1 MYKFLLANRYLRT
14 RYIALASIISVTL
27 GVATMIVVNSV
38 MSGFSSQMKDRIHAI
53 LSDVM
58 IETTSTDGTNDPRA
72 LMATVENLAGEHIE
86 AMTPSVQIYGMISFD
101 WAGQTV
107 YRPVTLIGIDPQ
119 GKNQVSPFA
128 SHLLSRNEIVEDGE
142 VVREPLRSMDEPL
155 DWELSDEA
163 KKARKEWVE
172 WEQFKEQFDQQ
183 YGENSPPQTPVAQA
197 SAIQQ
202 AVAIEPTDAPAL
214 SDPFQTVSGTEQP
227 ETPIPE
233 TAESNSEIPF
243 ATSPTMPK
251 FDDLDDPF
259 ANRGPVKKQNPTDPL
274 FGRVY
279 LGAGLVSFPYKDKAT
294 GKTHI
299 MYMVK
304 PGQDVNLTTIKAGK
318 PEPAN
323 FKATVTDIFKS
334 GMSEYDS
341 NLVYCNL
348 EQLQLARGMLF
359 APDPSQPE
367 KNLDWKNGAVTSL
380 QIKLKNYNDAG
391 EVVRQL
397 RSGLEP
403 GIYQVRTWEEKQ
415 GPLLE
420 AVAMESAILNVL
432 LFLIIAVAGFGI
444 LAIFYMIVVEK
455 TRDIGILKAL
465 GASSR
470 GIMVIFLS
478 YGLALGIVGSTVGV
492 ILGLLFVR
500 YINEIEKLLSLMTG
514 RKVFDEAI
522 YYFREIPTVV
532 NPSTVLWVALGSI
545 IIAVLSSV
553 MPARR
558 AAGLHPV
565 QALRYE

>member
-14 RYIALASIISVTL
+14 RYIALASIVSVTL

-58 IETTSTDGTNDPRA
+58 IETTSTDGTDDPRK
-72 LMATVENLAGEHIE
+72 LMAEVDRLVGGYVE
-86 AMTPSVQIYGMISFD
+86 AMTPTVEIYGMVSFD

-107 YRPVTLIGIDPQ
+107 YRPVTIVGIDPQ
-119 GKNQVSPFA
+119 GKNRVSPFA
-128 SHLLSRNEIVEDGE
+128 GYMLSRQEIVEDGE
-142 VVREPLRSMDEPL
+142 VVRAPLRSLGEPL
-155 DWELSDEA
+155 DWELTQEA
-163 KKARKEWVE
+163 QDSRKEWIE
-172 WEQFKEQFDQQ
+172 WEQFKEQFDHQ
-183 YGENSPPQTPVAQA
+183 YGDNSAPSLLPPTD
-197 SAIQQ
+197 SGIQQ
-202 AVAIEPTDAPAL
+202 AVALQPTSGVEVA
-214 SDPFQTVSGTEQP
+214 DPFLQTSGTESSDGFSVD
-227 ETPIPE
+227 
-233 TAESNSEIPF
+233 TAPPAIGEYV
-243 ATSPTMPK
+243 
-251 FDDLDDPF
+251 DPF
-259 ANRGPVKKQNPTDPL
+259 ANQTKDENYDSTAPL

-279 LGAGLVSFPYKDKAT
+279 IGAGLVSFPYKDKAT

-304 PGQDVNLTTIKAGK
+304 PGQDVNLTTIKTGK

-323 FKATVTDIFKS
+323 FKATVTDVFKS
-334 GMSEYDS
+334 GMSEYDA

-359 APDPSQPE
+359 SENPTDPT
-367 KNLDWKNGAVTSL
+367 KGLDWRNGAVTSL

-391 EVVRQL
+391 AVVRKL
-397 RSGLEP
+397 RSGLDPEK
-403 GIYQVRTWEEKQ
+403 GTFQVRTWEEKQ

-432 LFLIIAVAGFGI
+432 LFLIITVAGFGI

-470 GIMVIFLS
+470 GVMVIFLS
-478 YGLALGIVGSTVGV
+478 YGLSLGIVGSGVGV
-492 ILGLLFVR
+492 IMGLLFVR
-500 YINEIEKLLSLMTG
+500 YINEIEKVLSMMTG

-532 NPSTVLWVALGSI
+532 DPFTVAWVAIGAM
-545 IIAVLSSV
+545 IIAVLASV
-553 MPARR
+553 LPARR
-558 AAGLHPV
+558 AAKLHPV

>member
-14 RYIALASIISVTL
+14 RFIALASIISVTL

-58 IETTSTDGTNDPRA
+58 IETTSTDGTDDPRQ
-72 LMATVENLAGEHIE
+72 LMAEVDRLVGGYVE
-86 AMTPSVQIYGMISFD
+86 AMTPTVEIYGMVSFD

-107 YRPVTLIGIDPQ
+107 YRPVTIVGIVPQ

-128 SHLLSRNEIVEDGE
+128 GYMLSRQEIIEDDV
-142 VVREPLRSMDEPL
+142 VVRGPLRSLDEPL
-155 DWELSDEA
+155 DWELTEEA
-163 KKARKEWVE
+163 RENRIEWIE
-172 WEQFKEQFDQQ
+172 WEQFKEQFDHQ
-183 YGENSPPQTPVAQA
+183 YGSNDSPSLLPVAENPIPQNRV
-197 SAIQQ
+197 QP
-202 AVAIEPTDAPAL
+202 AVGVHEESGLAFV
-214 SDPFQTVSGTEQP
+214 DPFQQVSGTEGTEP
-227 ETPIPE
+227 LSTP
-233 TAESNSEIPF
+233 TAPP
-243 ATSPTMPK
+243 AV
-251 FDDLDDPF
+251 DDYVDPF
-259 ANRGPVKKQNPTDPL
+259 ANQAKPENFDSTAPL

-279 LGAGLVSFPYKDKAT
+279 IGAGLVSFPYKDKAT

-304 PGQDVNLTTIKAGK
+304 PGQDVNLTTIKTGK

-359 APDPSQPE
+359 SEDPTQPT
-367 KNLDWKNGAVTSL
+367 KGLDWKNGAVTSL
-380 QIKLKNYNDAG
+380 QIKLKNYNDAS
-391 EVVRQL
+391 EVVRRL
-397 RSGLEP
+397 RSGLDPEK
-403 GIYQVRTWEEKQ
+403 GTFQVRTWEEKQ

-432 LFLIIAVAGFGI
+432 LFLIITVAGFGI

-470 GIMVIFLS
+470 GVMVIFLS
-478 YGLALGIVGSTVGV
+478 YGLSLGIVGSGVGV
-492 ILGLLFVR
+492 IMGLLFVH
-500 YINEIEKLLSLMTG
+500 YINEIERLLSMLTG

-532 NPSTVLWVALGSI
+532 DPFTVAWVAIGAM
-545 IIAVLSSV
+545 IIAVLASV
-553 MPARR
+553 LPARR
-558 AAGLHPV
+558 AAALHPV

>member
-58 IETTSTDGTNDPRA
+58 IETTSTDGTDDPRH
-72 LMATVENLAGEHIE
+72 LMAEVERLAGSYIE
-86 AMTPSVQIYGMISFD
+86 AMTPTVEIYGMVSFD

-107 YRPVTLIGIDPQ
+107 YRPVTLVGIDPA
-119 GKNQVSPFA
+119 GKNRVSPFA
-128 SHLLSRNEIVEDGE
+128 GYMLSRQDITEGDEIV
-142 VVREPLRSMDEPL
+142 RRAQRSLDEPL
-155 DWELSDEA
+155 NWDLTKEA
-163 KKARKEWVE
+163 QETRKEWVE
-172 WEQFKEQFDQQ
+172 WEQFKEQFDHQ
-183 YGENSPPQTPVAQA
+183 YSERVTSGVPLVGNTP
-197 SAIQQ
+197 QQ
-202 AVAIEPTDAPAL
+202 APAPQEQGVELAVASEPPSL
-214 SDPFQTVSGTEQP
+214 ENWEDPFVQVSGTDQEIKTL
-227 ETPIPE
+227 TPSQDAPPVF
-233 TAESNSEIPF
+233 NH
-243 ATSPTMPK
+243 
-251 FDDLDDPF
+251 DDPF
-259 ANRGPVKKQNPTDPL
+259 LSNATKEKIDPTAPL
-274 FGRVY
+274 FGRIY
-279 LGAGLVSFPYKDKAT
+279 IGAGLVSFPYKDKAT
-294 GKTHI
+294 GITHV

-304 PGQDVNLTTIKAGK
+304 PGQDVNLTTIKTGK

-323 FKATVTDIFKS
+323 FKATVCDVFKS

-348 EQLQLARGMLF
+348 EQLQMARGMLF
-359 APDPSQPE
+359 SPDPTKPE
-367 KNLDWKNGAVTSL
+367 ENLDWKNGAVTSL
-380 QIKLKNYNDAG
+380 QIKLKDYNDAS
-391 EVVRQL
+391 EVVRRL

-403 GIYQVRTWEEKQ
+403 GTFQVRTWEEKQ

-432 LFLIIAVAGFGI
+432 LFLIITVAGFGI

-470 GIMVIFLS
+470 GVMMIFLS
-478 YGLALGIVGSTVGV
+478 YGLSLGVVGSGVGV

-500 YINEIEKLLSLMTG
+500 YINEIEKLLSMITG

-532 NPSTVLWVALGSI
+532 HPATVVWVAIGAI
-545 IIAVLSSV
+545 VIAVLASV
-553 MPARR
+553 LPARR
-558 AAGLHPV
+558 AARLHPV

>member
-58 IETTSTDGTNDPRA
+58 IETTSTDGTDDPRE
-72 LMATVENLAGEHIE
+72 LMAKVEQLAGEYIE
-86 AMTPSVQIYGMISFD
+86 AMTPTVEIYGMISFD

-107 YRPVTLIGIDPQ
+107 YRPITLIGIDPQ

-128 SHLLSRNEIVEDGE
+128 SHMLSRNEIIEDGE
-142 VVREPLRSMDEPL
+142 VVRAPLRSMDEPL
-155 DWELSDEA
+155 DWELTEEA
-163 KKARKEWVE
+163 KNVRKEWVE
-172 WEQFKEQFDQQ
+172 WEQFKEQYDHQ
-183 YGENSPPQTPVAQA
+183 YGETSSPQTPIAQD
-197 SAIQQ
+197 SGIQQ
-202 AVAIEPTDAPAL
+202 AVAIESTDFPVL
-214 SDPFQTVSGTEQP
+214 NDPFQTVSGTEQSETETNPAVPPAMP
-227 ETPIPE
+227 EF
-233 TAESNSEIPF
+233 N
-243 ATSPTMPK
+243 
-251 FDDLDDPF
+251 DPF
-259 ANRGPVKKQNPTDPL
+259 ANQKPVKKHDPTAPL

-294 GKTHI
+294 GKTHV

-304 PGQDVNLTTIKAGK
+304 PGQDVNLTTIKSGK

-359 APDPSQPE
+359 SPDPAEPE

-403 GIYQVRTWEEKQ
+403 GTYQVRTWEEKQ

-432 LFLIIAVAGFGI
+432 LFLIITVAGFGI

-470 GIMVIFLS
+470 GVMVIFIS
-478 YGLALGIVGSTVGV
+478 YGLALGVVGSSVGV

-532 NPSTVLWVALGSI
+532 HPTTVIWVALGSI
-545 IIAVLSSV
+545 IIAVLASV

-558 AAGLHPV
+558 AASLHPV

>member
-58 IETTSTDGTNDPRA
+58 IETTSTDGTDDPRA
-72 LMATVENLAGEHIE
+72 LMATVEELAGGYIE
-86 AMTPSVQIYGMISFD
+86 AMTPSVEIYGMISFD

-128 SHLLSRNEIVEDGE
+128 GHMLSRTE
-142 VVREPLRSMDEPL
+142 LDENGQTQRDMNDPL
-155 DWELSDEA
+155 DWELTDEA
-163 KKARKEWVE
+163 KKVREEWVE
-172 WEQFKEQFDQQ
+172 WEQFKEQYDYQ
-183 YGENSPPQTPVAQA
+183 YSETSSPKTPIAQG
-197 SAIQQ
+197 SNVQR
-202 AVAIEPTDAPAL
+202 AVVIESTEFPVLD
-214 SDPFQTVSGTEQP
+214 DPFQTVSGTEQ
-227 ETPIPE
+227 
-233 TAESNSEIPF
+233 NEI
-243 ATSPTMPK
+243 PK
-251 FDDLDDPF
+251 FDTVQSNTVAPVSTQPAMPQFEDPF
-259 ANRGPVKKQNPTDPL
+259 ANQGPVKKHDPTDPL

-323 FKATVTDIFKS
+323 FKATVTDVFKS

-359 APDPSQPE
+359 SPDPARPE
-367 KNLDWKNGAVTSL
+367 ENLDWKNGSVTSL

-403 GIYQVRTWEEKQ
+403 GTYQVRTWEEKQ

-470 GIMVIFLS
+470 GVMVIFLS
-478 YGLALGIVGSTVGV
+478 YGLALGVVGSSVGV
-492 ILGLLFVR
+492 VLGLLFVR

-522 YYFREIPTVV
+522 YYFREIPTIVH
-532 NPSTVLWVALGSI
+532 PSTVIWVALGSI
-545 IIAVLSSV
+545 IIAVLASV

-558 AAGLHPV
+558 AASLHPV

>member
-14 RYIALASIISVTL
+14 RYIALASIVSVTL

-58 IETTSTDGTNDPRA
+58 IETTSTDGTDDPRK
-72 LMATVENLAGEHIE
+72 LMAEVERLVGGYVE
-86 AMTPSVQIYGMISFD
+86 AMTPTVEIYGMVSFD

-107 YRPVTLIGIDPQ
+107 YRPVTIVGIDPQ
-119 GKNQVSPFA
+119 GKNRVSPFA
-128 SHLLSRNEIVEDGE
+128 SYMLSRQEIVEDGE
-142 VVREPLRSMDEPL
+142 VVRGPLRSLNEPL
-155 DWELSDEA
+155 DWELTQEA
-163 KKARKEWVE
+163 MENRKEWIE
-172 WEQFKEQFDQQ
+172 WEQFKEQFDHQ
-183 YGENSPPQTPVAQA
+183 YGDNSAPSLLPETEPAV
-197 SAIQQ
+197 QQ
-202 AVAIEPTDAPAL
+202 AIALQPTQGL
-214 SDPFQTVSGTEQP
+214 EVHDPFAAPNEVASSGIQTTGGF
-227 ETPIPE
+227 ETDNTPPPLE
-233 TAESNSEIPF
+233 
-243 ATSPTMPK
+243 
-251 FDDLDDPF
+251 DYVDPF
-259 ANRGPVKKQNPTDPL
+259 ANQVKDENYDSTAPL

-279 LGAGLVSFPYKDKAT
+279 IGAGLVSFPYKDKAT
-294 GKTHI
+294 GKTHV

-304 PGQDVNLTTIKAGK
+304 PGQDVNLTTIKTGK

-323 FKATVTDIFKS
+323 FKATVTDVFKS

-359 APDPSQPE
+359 AKNPGDPSQG
-367 KNLDWKNGAVTSL
+367 LDWKNGAVTSL

-391 EVVRQL
+391 EVVRRL
-397 RSGLEP
+397 RSGLDPEK
-403 GIYQVRTWEEKQ
+403 GTFQVRTWEEKQ

-432 LFLIIAVAGFGI
+432 LFLIITVAGFGI

-470 GIMVIFLS
+470 GVMVIFLS
-478 YGLALGIVGSTVGV
+478 YGLSLGIVGSGVGV

-500 YINEIEKLLSLMTG
+500 YINEIERVLSMMTG

-532 NPSTVLWVALGSI
+532 DPFTVAWVAIGAM
-545 IIAVLSSV
+545 IIAVLASV
-553 MPARR
+553 LPARR
-558 AAGLHPV
+558 AAKLHPV